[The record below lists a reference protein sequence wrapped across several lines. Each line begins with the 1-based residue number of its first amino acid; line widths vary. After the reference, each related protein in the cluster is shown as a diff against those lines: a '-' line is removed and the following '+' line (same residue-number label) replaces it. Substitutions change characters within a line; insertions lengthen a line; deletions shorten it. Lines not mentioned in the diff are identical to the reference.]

1 MNVYI
6 YLLSHSENPT
16 MAILLIGSTG
26 NGKSTLGNFLIDPK
40 DGVLLDKQIFKM
52 AQGNLPETQNV
63 KQVAF
68 NDESGRVFKVI
79 DTPGLNESDAHDD
92 LKHMIQIVNNLQ
104 KVDGVS
110 ACVFVVK
117 FNSKIDA
124 QYKATVQ
131 YYRELLPSL
140 FERNVI
146 IVMTDYRTDER
157 SEKLRKK
164 QGVNVDQ
171 IKKNTLREIVESGS
185 LTYDPLLF
193 TIDCLPL
200 DDEEW
205 KFNLAERKAILK
217 KIAAQKPFSSKD
229 LKVAKTQYL
238 KSLDQRRIKECEGEI
253 SGYNLRLQQVN
264 ERAKEALVKTQYKQQ
279 EITEKEIEL
288 NRLRAEVDD
297 KDSSDLTEVASW
309 YLSGSW
315 KILRS
320 ITREFDMTSPC
331 EIASVS
337 KWTNGNCKWKNYE
350 QTAHSV
356 KGKVE
361 GDFMRGV
368 YASISLKTY
377 KRRKYKHEVISLR
390 QQIDQAEKHL
400 QSLSHHLNKIKER
413 YREYADDMT
422 CLEEFI
428 DYRTTTIKQ
437 LDTDYLTLDEACKRL
452 RDLEHKGT

>member
-1 MNVYI
+1 
-6 YLLSHSENPT
+6 

-26 NGKSTLGNFLIDPK
+26 NGKSTLGNFLIDPR

-52 AQGNLPETQNV
+52 AQENLPETQNV
-63 KQVAF
+63 KQVSF

-79 DTPGLNESDAHDD
+79 DTPGLNESNVHD
-92 LKHMIQIVNNLQ
+92 LKHMIQIVDTLQ

-124 QYKATVQ
+124 QYKETVQ
-131 YYRELLPSL
+131 YYRKLLPSL

-146 IVMTDYRTDER
+146 IVMTDYRTDAR
-157 SEKLRKK
+157 SELLRQR
-164 QGVNVDQ
+164 QGINVDQ

-200 DDEEW
+200 EEW

-238 KSLDQRRIKECEGEI
+238 KSLDQERIKECEGEI
-253 SGYNLRLQQVN
+253 TGYNQRLQQVN
-264 ERAKEALVKTQYKQQ
+264 ERAKEALVKTQLKQQ
-279 EITEKEIEL
+279 EMTNKEKEL

-309 YLSGSW
+309 SVSESW
-315 KILRS
+315 KFLKF
-320 ITREFDMTSPC
+320 ITREFDKTSPY

-337 KWTNGNCKWKNYE
+337 KWTNGKCKWKNYE
-350 QTAHSV
+350 QTTHGV

-368 YASISLKTY
+368 YASISLETY
-377 KRRKYKHEVISLR
+377 KRRKYEHEVVSLR
-390 QQIDQAEKHL
+390 QRIDQAEKHL
-400 QSLSHHLNKIKER
+400 QSLNQHLNEIKER
-413 YREYADDMT
+413 YREYADDIT
-422 CLEEFI
+422 LLEKFI
-428 DYRTTTIKQ
+428 DERTTTIKH

-452 RDLEHKGT
+452 GDLERKGT

>member
-1 MNVYI
+1 
-6 YLLSHSENPT
+6 

-26 NGKSTLGNFLIDPK
+26 NGKSTLGNFLIDPR

-52 AQGNLPETQNV
+52 AQENLPETQNV
-63 KQVAF
+63 KQVSF

-79 DTPGLNESDAHDD
+79 DTPGLNESNVHD
-92 LKHMIQIVNNLQ
+92 LKHMIQIVDTLQ

-124 QYKATVQ
+124 QYKETVQ
-131 YYRELLPSL
+131 YYRKLLPSL

-146 IVMTDYRTDER
+146 IVMTDYRTDAR
-157 SEKLRKK
+157 SELLRQR
-164 QGVNVDQ
+164 QGINVDQ
-171 IKKNTLREIVESGS
+171 IKKNTLREIVESGF

-238 KSLDQRRIKECEGEI
+238 KSLDQERIKECEGEI
-253 SGYNLRLQQVN
+253 TGYNQRLQQVN
-264 ERAKEALVKTQYKQQ
+264 ERAKEALVKTQLKQQ
-279 EITEKEIEL
+279 EMTNKEKEL

-297 KDSSDLTEVASW
+297 KDSSDLTEVTSW
-309 YLSGSW
+309 SVSESW
-315 KILRS
+315 KFLKF
-320 ITREFDMTSPC
+320 ITREFDKTSPY

-337 KWTNGNCKWKNYE
+337 KWTNGKCKWKNYE
-350 QTAHSV
+350 QTTHGV

-368 YASISLKTY
+368 YASISLETY
-377 KRRKYKHEVISLR
+377 KRRKYEHEVVSLR
-390 QQIDQAEKHL
+390 QRIDQAEKHL
-400 QSLSHHLNKIKER
+400 QSLSQHLNEIKER
-413 YREYADDMT
+413 YREYADDIT
-422 CLEEFI
+422 LLEKFI
-428 DYRTTTIKQ
+428 DERTTTIKH

-452 RDLEHKGT
+452 GDLERKGT